1 MYKLIIFYLFR
12 CYYRKIRNEWCD
24 FCATFGDLFTIHY
37 AMSLIV
43 IVYHTLCH
51 ASHCHCLPY
60 IMPCLSLSLF
70 TIHYAMP
77 LIVICVVKFVL
88 IRPVIDL
95 RYVNVLIHF
104 LTYSVYAL
112 LSDYFTRWM
121 NVTFQISVC
130 KNDLY
135 SSLNDSWML
144 TIIDWLDLSIYLYI
158 DLLILLLGPC
168 TDQRVILES
177 EPSKERNRVSK

>member
-24 FCATFGDLFTIHY
+24 FCAKFGH
-37 AMSLIV
+37 
-43 IVYHTLCH
+43 
-51 ASHCHCLPY
+51 
-60 IMPCLSLSLF
+60 LF

-88 IRPVIDL
+88 IRPVIDIC
-95 RYVNVLIHF
+95 YVNVLIHF

-135 SSLNDSWML
+135 SSLNDSWIL
-144 TIIDWLDLSIYLYI
+144 TIIDWLDLSIYLFI

-177 EPSKERNRVSK
+177 EPSKGRNLVSSKELLSHACSSSDQRRLRLTSPIAYL